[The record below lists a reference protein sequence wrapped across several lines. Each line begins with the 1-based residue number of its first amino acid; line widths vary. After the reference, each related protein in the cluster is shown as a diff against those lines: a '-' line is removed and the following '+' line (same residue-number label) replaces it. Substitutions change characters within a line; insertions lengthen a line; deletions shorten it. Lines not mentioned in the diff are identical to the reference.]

1 MLPTHARYAYSN
13 ITKRPEYAWPGGKRL
28 AVYVALNI
36 EAFSFGSG
44 KGAAIAPPEQ
54 AASHSIFSWRDYGN
68 RVGMWRLFELFD
80 ELDIPIE
87 AQMNTAIYEMAP
99 DIPERLR
106 ARGDE
111 ILGHGET
118 NSDEQGHLRE
128 SEERALIERV
138 TAAIALR
145 EGKPPVGWM
154 SPWLSNSGVTPDLLQ
169 EAGYRYFMDWTMD
182 DQPVWL
188 KTRAGRILAMP
199 YPIEVNDNRAIVW
212 YRHTSEEFADLIVDQ
227 FDEMLA
233 QSRRQP
239 LVCPISLHP
248 FIIGRPYRIRHLR
261 RALQHILQHRNEIWL
276 TRPRDIC
283 AHVES
288 LAPGVLPGG

>member
-68 RVGMWRLFELFD
+68 RVGIWRLFELFD

-99 DIPERLR
+99 DIPEKLR

-233 QSRRQP
+233 QSRRQA

-283 AHVES
+283 AHVET